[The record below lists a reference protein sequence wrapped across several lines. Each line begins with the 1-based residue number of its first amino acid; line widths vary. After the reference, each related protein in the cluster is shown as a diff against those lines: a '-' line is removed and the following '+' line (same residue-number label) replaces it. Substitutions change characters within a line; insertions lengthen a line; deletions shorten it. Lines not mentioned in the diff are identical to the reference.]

1 MNSLRHREDVR
12 SDLAMPWAIDSAP
25 SCAHRYFRPRWRSMK
40 STLLL
45 SICLGVCGRF
55 EMSPGY
61 ALRDL
66 IFRCLAVAETT
77 KRRECFDKGVRP

>member
-1 MNSLRHREDVR
+1 
-12 SDLAMPWAIDSAP
+12 
-25 SCAHRYFRPRWRSMK
+25 MK